1 MKTIIIACGSG
12 IATST
17 MIARSVEE
25 ILNDGNIPHA
35 IIQCSIPEIESYESG
50 ADLIISTSQLQ
61 REYSIPSVVGIG
73 FITGKGVEETTKE
86 ILQVLSKC

>member
-17 MIARSVEE
+17 MISANVEE
-25 ILNDGNIPHA
+25 ILNDANIAHE
-35 IIQCSIPEIESYESG
+35 IIQCSIPEIESYESR

-61 REYSIPSVVGIG
+61 RAYSVPSVVGIG
-73 FITGKGVEETTKE
+73 FITGKDSEEAKKE
-86 ILQVLSKC
+86 ILEILS